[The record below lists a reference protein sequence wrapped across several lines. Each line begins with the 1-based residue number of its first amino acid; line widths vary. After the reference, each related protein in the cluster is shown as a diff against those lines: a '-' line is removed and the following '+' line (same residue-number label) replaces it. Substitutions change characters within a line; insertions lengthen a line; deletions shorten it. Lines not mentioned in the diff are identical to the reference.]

1 MTSHQPP
8 SHLPS
13 LPQVLA
19 QILDAM
25 QGEAMSFQ
33 QLADIIHQ
41 DPAISARLLAVANS
55 TSHAST
61 QRCQTIERAL
71 LVLGLDTVKTIVI
84 TAAIRQ
90 FFNSFGRNHQ
100 GFLKAFWQRSLMM
113 ANLSRS
119 LAQLT
124 GSCSPDQA
132 YLGGLLADVGQLVL
146 LQQHGQHYLEHFSS
160 AANDQELIAAEQAV
174 FDASHN
180 QVGAELL
187 GRWQIDPVMVS
198 ALRQHH
204 DEPRQIVNAQP
215 LVKVINLASLLSLPD
230 QGAPQA
236 GMLFDFSEELV
247 DELRAQAQQ
256 QTQQLA
262 QALEIDTDSP
272 STHDS
277 QRGYEQLGLRLGQ
290 IWELEQTR
298 AELARA
304 RDQAQLHQTVQ
315 RVVSLMIGVEQPVLF
330 LLDSEGANLTLA
342 GAAPAATKQ
351 SLPLEPA
358 HSCISE
364 ALLQQRIL
372 SSGDNESSQ
381 LGAFDT
387 KLLRLLDHERL
398 LCVPLI
404 YKAQALG
411 VLALGITGP
420 TSMPLPFLQA
430 LAHEVARALAEERT
444 DAEAAT
450 QIQRRIDEAVHEA
463 GNPLSIIGNYL
474 EVLRLNLQQ
483 SEKLETDID
492 LLQEEIQRVGNILLR
507 LKAPQQSDSKEPS
520 ASLDI
525 NQLIQQLAP
534 VLESS
539 LFAIRQVQLELSLSA
554 TTAPLSVP
562 ASYLKQIL
570 LNLLKNA
577 AEALPAGGQVRLT
590 TATDVYDDG
599 ALFTALTIEDNGP
612 GIPLEVMNQLFSPIA
627 STKGDDHAGLGL
639 SITKRLVDD
648 LNGRITCESG
658 SWGTRFQV
666 LIPQ

>member
-1 MTSHQPP
+1 MTSHQSP

-25 QGEAMSFQ
+25 QGEEMSFQ

-55 TSHAST
+55 TSHAPT
-61 QRCQTIERAL
+61 HRCQTIERAL
-71 LVLGLDTVKTIVI
+71 LVLGLDTVKAIVI

-100 GFLKAFWQRSLMM
+100 SFLKAFWQRSLMI

-132 YLGGLLADVGQLVL
+132 YLGGLLVDVGQLVL

-160 AANDQELIAAEQAV
+160 AANDQDLIAAEQAV
-174 FDASHN
+174 FDTSHN

-204 DEPRQIVNAQP
+204 DEPRRIVNAQP
-215 LVKVINLASLLSLPD
+215 LVKVINLASLLSLPG
-230 QGAPQA
+230 QGATQA

-247 DELRAQAQQ
+247 DELRTQAQQ

-290 IWELEQTR
+290 IWELGQTR

-304 RDQAQLHQTVQ
+304 RDQAQLHQAVQ
-315 RVVSLMIGVEQPVLF
+315 RVVSLMTGVEQPVLF
-330 LLDSEGANLTLA
+330 LLDPEGANLTLA
-342 GAAPAATKQ
+342 GAAPAAAEH

-358 HSCISE
+358 RSCISE

-372 SSGDNESSQ
+372 SSDDNESSQ

-387 KLLRLLDHERL
+387 KLLRLLDHDQL
-398 LCVPLI
+398 LGVPLI
-404 YKAQALG
+404 YEAKTLG
-411 VLALGITGP
+411 VLALGVTGP

-444 DAEAAT
+444 DAEAAA
-450 QIQRRIDEAVHEA
+450 QMQRRIDEAVHEA

-507 LKAPQQSDSKEPS
+507 LKAPQQSDDKEPT
-520 ASLDI
+520 ASLNI

-554 TTAPLSVP
+554 TSAPLSVP

-599 ALFTALTIEDNGP
+599 ALFTTLTIEDNGP

-627 STKGDDHAGLGL
+627 STKGDNHAGLGL